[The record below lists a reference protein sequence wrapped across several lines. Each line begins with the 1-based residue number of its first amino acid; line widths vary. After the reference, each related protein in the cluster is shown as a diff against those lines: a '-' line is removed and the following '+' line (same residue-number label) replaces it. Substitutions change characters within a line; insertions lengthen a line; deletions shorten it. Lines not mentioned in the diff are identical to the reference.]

1 MAFEEN
7 QPMPRAWTL
16 LTIIPG
22 LLLVLAALGAGSSG
36 APVSV
41 VALLGAAAATL
52 LTGFWLRRL
61 ALVTVVDDETI
72 TLQYRGLFKTRTIPI
87 STVRDARPRT
97 YRPIRDYGG
106 WGIKFGPK
114 GWVYNVTGRQ
124 GVQLV
129 LSGKRPLLIGSK
141 RPDELAEAIT
151 SSEAYNPSL

>member
-16 LTIIPG
+16 LTIVPG
-22 LLLVLAALGAGSSG
+22 LLLVIVALGAGSAG
-36 APVSV
+36 EPVPLI
-41 VALLGAAAATL
+41 ALLVAAAATL

-61 ALVTVVDDETI
+61 ALVTVVDDQTI
-72 TLQYRGLFKTRTIPI
+72 TLQYRGLLKTRTIPI
-87 STVRDARPRT
+87 SAVRDARPRT

-114 GWVYNVTGRQ
+114 GWAYSVSGRQ

-129 LSGKRPLLIGSK
+129 LSGKRPLLIGSR

-151 SSEAYNPSL
+151 SSEAYNPSR

>member
-61 ALVTVVDDETI
+61 ALVTVVDEGTI
-72 TLQYRGLFKTRTIPI
+72 TLQYRGLWKTRSIPI

-114 GWVYNVTGRQ
+114 GWAYSVSGRQ

-129 LSGKRPLLIGSK
+129 LTEKRPLLIGSK

-151 SSEAYNPSL
+151 SSEAYNPSP

>member
-61 ALVTVVDDETI
+61 ALVTVVDEGTI
-72 TLQYRGLFKTRTIPI
+72 TLQYRGLWKTRSIPI

-114 GWVYNVTGRQ
+114 GWAYSVSGRQ

-129 LSGKRPLLIGSK
+129 LTEKRPLLIGSK